1 MKPNKESV
9 EIVMSFL
16 SFHLGY
22 YQKEIEKLKVSPGET
37 ADLLHAK
44 RLLKILEDL
53 NDEGYHQLSQAVEA
67 SFAGVS
73 ALREYLRRYGERP
86 FSSPPKPSLPKQV
99 IYDSRETELT
109 EAIGQIVKKA
119 EHGTPSEKPFLA
131 ELDRFARWVGYEED
145 TAYVFLLRDT
155 FLPYV
160 AYLSAGRER
169 IHPLLLGR
177 AALAALAGETGVDDV
192 LRATVTDALEA
203 DTCNDFAA
211 FCEEV
216 LPAMREILQ
225 KYPRVRETLETFLRE
240 IPQRRIITVESGC
253 TGTFPLLLMSLDQRV
268 EMRMY
273 TAYPYL
279 AELYGERLYTR
290 RYEDV
295 RAFETLVSQDVY
307 FRFSSLR
314 DGKTFVQAC
323 KDPAVEREALGEIR
337 TLLTI

>member
-1 MKPNKESV
+1 
-9 EIVMSFL
+9 MSFL

-22 YQKEIEKLKVSPGET
+22 YEKEIEKLKVSEGKEE
-37 ADLLHAK
+37 DLLQAK

-53 NDEGYHQLSQAVEA
+53 NDEGYRQLSQAVED

-73 ALREYLRRYGERP
+73 ALREYLRRHGEQP
-86 FSSPPKPSLPKQV
+86 FFSPPKLSLPKQAD
-99 IYDSRETELT
+99 YDFRETELT
-109 EAIGQIVKKA
+109 EAIGHLVKMA
-119 EHGTPSEKPFLA
+119 EQEAPSKKPFLA
-131 ELDRFARWVGYEED
+131 ELDRFAEWVGYEED

-155 FLPYV
+155 LLPYV

-177 AALAALAGETGVDDV
+177 TSLTVLSGENGVDDL
-192 LRATVTDALEA
+192 LRAVVTDALEA
-203 DTCNDFAA
+203 GGYNDFAA
-211 FCEEV
+211 FCGAV
-216 LPAMREILQ
+216 LPAMREVLRR
-225 KYPRVRETLETFLRE
+225 YPRAWEPLVAFLRE
-240 IPQRRIITVESGC
+240 IPQRRIVTVESGC
-253 TGTFPLLLMSLDQRV
+253 TGTFPLLLMSLDERV

-279 AELYGERLYTR
+279 ADLYGERLYTR

-314 DGKTFVQAC
+314 DGKTFVQIC
-323 KDPAVEREALGEIR
+323 KDPVAEREALGEIR
-337 TLLTI
+337 ALLTI